1 MAYTQMSSLSID
13 QAAYDRLAYF
23 AYRPENYYDAVC
35 TVRATKQA
43 MPGSSV
49 IFTKISDLAVATTA
63 LTETTDVTA
72 VAMADS
78 QVTVTL
84 LEYGNAVITTAKL
97 RGTSFIEVDPLVANV
112 VGYNAGVSIDTIART
127 VVEAGSNVRFV
138 AASRIATV
146 AADKLTANHVRRALA
161 DLRGANVPTISNGK
175 YVAHIH
181 PDVSYDL
188 RAETGAAA
196 WRDPHTYSDPSN
208 IWVGEIGAFEG
219 FKFIEHPR
227 APLFPDAGATS
238 SVDVYGTL
246 FLGAQGIAKAH
257 STQDGNGSNPRI
269 IPGPVTDTLRRFVP
283 MGWYHLVGYGRFREE
298 SIRRVESSSTIGAN

>member
-49 IFTKISDLAVATTA
+49 IFTKVSDLAVATTA

-127 VVEAGSNVRFV
+127 VVEAGSRDWCGSV
-138 AASRIATV
+138 ARPTH
-146 AADKLTANHVRRALA
+146 LQRPFQHLGRRN
-161 DLRGANVPTISNGK
+161 RC
-175 YVAHIH
+175 
-181 PDVSYDL
+181 
-188 RAETGAAA
+188 
-196 WRDPHTYSDPSN
+196 
-208 IWVGEIGAFEG
+208 F
-219 FKFIEHPR
+219 
-227 APLFPDAGATS
+227 
-238 SVDVYGTL
+238 
-246 FLGAQGIAKAH
+246 
-257 STQDGNGSNPRI
+257 
-269 IPGPVTDTLRRFVP
+269 
-283 MGWYHLVGYGRFREE
+283 
-298 SIRRVESSSTIGAN
+298 RRVQVH

>member
-97 RGTSFIEVDPLVANV
+97 QLLLVTNVLPTTCDVRLRTSVELTFRPFQMESTLPT
-112 VGYNAGVSIDTIART
+112 SI
-127 VVEAGSNVRFV
+127 
-138 AASRIATV
+138 
-146 AADKLTANHVRRALA
+146 LT
-161 DLRGANVPTISNGK
+161 
-175 YVAHIH
+175 
-181 PDVSYDL
+181 
-188 RAETGAAA
+188 
-196 WRDPHTYSDPSN
+196 
-208 IWVGEIGAFEG
+208 
-219 FKFIEHPR
+219 
-227 APLFPDAGATS
+227 
-238 SVDVYGTL
+238 
-246 FLGAQGIAKAH
+246 
-257 STQDGNGSNPRI
+257 
-269 IPGPVTDTLRRFVP
+269 
-283 MGWYHLVGYGRFREE
+283 
-298 SIRRVESSSTIGAN
+298 